1 MGRYK
6 GTRKFKNS
14 VEYYEYLRKNRDLKS
29 VSHYETPILRNPTV
43 EDRTRII
50 STRHI
55 WKSGDRFY
63 KLANQYYDDSTFWWV
78 IAWYNS
84 VPTEAHLNAGDII
97 LIPVN
102 LQTALNILGVNY

>member
-14 VEYYEYLRKNRDLKS
+14 VEYYEYLRKNRNLKS

-50 STRHI
+50 SMRHI

-63 KLANQYYDDSTFWWV
+63 KLADQNYGDSTYWWV

-102 LQTALNILGVNY
+102 LQTALSVLGVNY